1 MSATAEKIETR
12 QELMAS
18 PQQMPASSGETALIA
33 MIERAATNPAVD
45 IDKMERLMKM
55 HTDML
60 ERNAKM
66 AFDAALCTMQPE
78 LPVVDR
84 RGKIVI
90 RDKNNKETI
99 IQSTPYALWEDIN
112 EAIRPK
118 LKEYGFALSF
128 RSGLSE
134 DGRVT
139 VTGVLSHKDGH
150 REETM
155 MTLQHDST
163 GSKNAVQAVGSSLSY
178 GKRYT
183 ATALLNITTK
193 GEDDDAKRAGA
204 DAVVSDEQAE
214 TLRTLITET
223 KTDLGRFLKWAKVES
238 IPDLQADKFDAAV
251 AMLNAKKAPKKAEA
265 QS

>member
-1 MSATAEKIETR
+1 MSAVQKLDAT
-12 QELMAS
+12 
-18 PQQMPASSGETALIA
+18 PAPTVQPPNEAGAIIA

-45 IDKMERLMKM
+45 IDKMERLFKM
-55 HTDML
+55 HGDVL
-60 ERNAKM
+60 ARQAKM
-66 AFDAALCTMQPE
+66 AFDAALSAMQPE

-84 RGKIVI
+84 RGKIII
-90 RDKNNKETI
+90 RDKNDKVTI

-128 RSGLSE
+128 RSGLAE

-139 VTGVLSHKDGH
+139 VTGILSHKDGH

-193 GEDDDAKRAGA
+193 GEDDDGKAAGA
-204 DAVVSDEQAE
+204 DQVVSDGQANQL
-214 TLRTLITET
+214 TALITET
-223 KTDLGRFLKWAKVES
+223 KTDINKFLKWANAES
-238 IPDLQADKFDAAV
+238 LADIKATKFAEAL
-251 AMLNAKKAPKKAEA
+251 AFLNAKKAQKPGA